1 MGTAVTV
8 PLALGSLF
16 EILGSIRLEPIVVII
31 ETGQVDVVRT
41 RMKRKKL
48 VKKRDRFSISLIS
61 NISSSHGDFHLV
73 LWGPK
78 IIFA

>member
-1 MGTAVTV
+1 MDDCVLGWTSHLRHLTIQNLCRMEMAMGTAVTV

-41 RMKRKKL
+41 RMKRK
-48 VKKRDRFSISLIS
+48 
-61 NISSSHGDFHLV
+61 N
-73 LWGPK
+73 
-78 IIFA
+78 